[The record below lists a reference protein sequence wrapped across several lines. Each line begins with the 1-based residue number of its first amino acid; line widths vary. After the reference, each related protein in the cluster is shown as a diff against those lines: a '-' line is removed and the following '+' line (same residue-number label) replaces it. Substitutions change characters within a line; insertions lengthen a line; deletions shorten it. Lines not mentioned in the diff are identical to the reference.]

1 MLNSNSNFVIK
12 DTIKEIFRLKPQKK
26 RLSTYNKNN
35 NDISTNRQSNRN
47 KYLTI
52 NLEKANQD
60 SETILISPIYQTIR
74 YDNKKVISTNNSLM
88 KNRNIFLGNDNNSRD
103 NKNKNL
109 YKTPNIKIRNRLIFK
124 DKVYMNL
131 INGKSNKNEK
141 LLKNSESVKCFT
153 ENSKTLNKKKKIIF
167 PIHQNIL
174 HSNKSCKGKYI
185 PINDNIQNANRING
199 QNNEE
204 EINLSKKFN
213 KINKIMSKKDITAI
227 KENYNSNNKIK
238 RKKLKYINVNDEKS
252 VNVNDNYNKKLLF
265 QRINND
271 SVKYKNKN
279 FNKSLNEIIK
289 SKTIQNIKKLYRNK
303 INSKEN
309 ITNTKSFKSTYT
321 STFSKNSIYILI
333 KIFKKRRI
341 KIWKD
346 IKYHIFGTNYYNN
359 NIFNVQSIS
368 YNNFQIKNN
377 FIKEQLLDDIIQDNP
392 PFLNDRIN
400 SKKNIYTKEINEI
413 FNYHENDNN
422 FENSTKNNILDN
434 SVNQELKSKLKTI
447 YLKYLFEKNNNRN
460 KHILLKSLY
469 KININ
474 KIIINNN
481 ENRKNHLLKKIIER
495 QEQKVKNILRNFFIK
510 FHFLSKLSEQQ
521 RSFFC
526 FKDFQDDFI
535 LMQKLYWIIYRKEKY
550 NVLSLKKY
558 FDIFRKNTIIIKNN
572 RNGIEEIVNNKI
584 LINKRNRKLKLII
597 TKISKHNN
605 IIIKNILKQWL
616 LRSKIFKLNDG
627 DNINNIRKKNI
638 QQEDLI
644 KGINKLNYIFN
655 NYKDDNDTNINK
667 ENKKI
672 CDINEQKEIN
682 IMNNEKEN
690 DLIQKDI
697 YLKKLYIEK
706 YKTDSIIEEKE
717 EEQTEE

>member
-1 MLNSNSNFVIK
+1 M
-12 DTIKEIFRLKPQKK
+12 
-26 RLSTYNKNN
+26 
-35 NDISTNRQSNRN
+35 
-47 KYLTI
+47 
-52 NLEKANQD
+52 
-60 SETILISPIYQTIR
+60 
-74 YDNKKVISTNNSLM
+74 
-88 KNRNIFLGNDNNSRD
+88 
-103 NKNKNL
+103 
-109 YKTPNIKIRNRLIFK
+109 
-124 DKVYMNL
+124 
-131 INGKSNKNEK
+131 
-141 LLKNSESVKCFT
+141 
-153 ENSKTLNKKKKIIF
+153 
-167 PIHQNIL
+167 
-174 HSNKSCKGKYI
+174 
-185 PINDNIQNANRING
+185 
-199 QNNEE
+199 
-204 EINLSKKFN
+204 
-213 KINKIMSKKDITAI
+213 
-227 KENYNSNNKIK
+227 
-238 RKKLKYINVNDEKS
+238 
-252 VNVNDNYNKKLLF
+252 
-265 QRINND
+265 
-271 SVKYKNKN
+271 
-279 FNKSLNEIIK
+279 
-289 SKTIQNIKKLYRNK
+289 
-303 INSKEN
+303 
-309 ITNTKSFKSTYT
+309 
-321 STFSKNSIYILI
+321 I

-422 FENSTKNNILDN
+422 FENSPKNNILDN

-605 IIIKNILKQWL
+605 IIIKNILKQWQ